1 MVAVMTLA
9 QAHSLLLAKL
19 EPNVLFSDS
28 CSEVS
33 LRHHI
38 SKSRTDSTVA
48 VFRKK
53 KERKKKVANS
63 FDSIGSVIFLGN
75 VLGDK
80 RKQ

>member
-1 MVAVMTLA
+1 MVAVMTVA

-38 SKSRTDSTVA
+38 SKSRTDPTVA
-48 VFRKK
+48 VFT
-53 KERKKKVANS
+53 RKKKVANS
-63 FDSIGSVIFLGN
+63 FDSIDSVIFLVN

-80 RKQ
+80 RKR